1 MLNVNNT
8 PIIGAPKDFTD
19 IKVFCKIELEE
30 LYRGAKELL
39 SQGVPLNTPAAI
51 PVGDLVRLAATM
63 ERYNLLLSRF
73 VSDYEGCYEAED
85 PQAVVE
91 VVEQL
96 VEDGRELL
104 DAPQPLPD
112 PSPSSFIL

>member
-1 MLNVNNT
+1 MLNINNT

-112 PSPSSFIL
+112 PSPSSLIL